1 MQKFFGEK
9 CDIFSTKGMEKGKK
23 EGKRKKGG
31 KKGIYIQLLV
41 LANAG
46 K

>member
-23 EGKRKKGG
+23 DGKRKKGNLYS
-31 KKGIYIQLLV
+31 KC
-41 LANAG
+41 
-46 K
+46 